1 MIADPHSI
9 APRVPATV
17 LALLA
22 ILLWSTLAA
31 LTVKLGGLPP
41 FLLAGTSL
49 LIGSLAGSHRLR
61 KWRAPLPM
69 LALGVYGLFAYH
81 AALFTAL
88 RLAPAVEANLLN
100 YLWPL
105 LIIVLTPAF
114 FRGRRLTARQVAAA
128 LLGFA
133 GAALL
138 VTGGRVAFDP
148 AHVWGYALAI
158 AAALIWSTYS
168 LASARRA
175 AAQAPPISL
184 FSAVSGAL
192 ALLCHALFEP
202 RAAFVAADVPWLLLL
217 GLGPMGV
224 AFLAWDAALRR
235 GDPRTIGLLS
245 YLTPLLSTLLL
256 ALTGGG
262 HLTGVSLAAMVLVV
276 GGALLGTWPVGIR
289 TARAAARPS
298 RGSTGP

>member
-1 MIADPHSI
+1 
-9 APRVPATV
+9 V
-17 LALLA
+17 
-22 ILLWSTLAA
+22 
-31 LTVKLGGLPP
+31 
-41 FLLAGTSL
+41 
-49 LIGSLAGSHRLR
+49 
-61 KWRAPLPM
+61 

-105 LIIVLTPAF
+105 LIVVLTPVF
-114 FRGRRLTARQVAAA
+114 FRERRLTGRHVVAALA
-128 LLGFA
+128 GFA

-138 VTGGRVAFDP
+138 VTGGRGQLAFDR
-148 AHVWGYALAI
+148 AHAGGYALAI
-158 AAALIWSTYS
+158 AAAVIWSTYS
-168 LASARRA
+168 LASARRG
-175 AAQAPPISL
+175 AAQAPPVSL
-184 FSAVSGAL
+184 FGAVSGLL
-192 ALLCHALFEP
+192 ALLCHLLFEP
-202 RAAFVAADVPWLLLL
+202 RATIAATDLPWLLLL

-262 HLTGVSLAAMVLVV
+262 RLTGVSLAAMVLVV
-276 GGALLGTWPVGIR
+276 GGALLGTWPVGVRKRPAAPGNR
-289 TARAAARPS
+289 T
-298 RGSTGP
+298 